1 MIISGVC
8 CICSRGLVFSKTV
21 EATDINMASVDGMW
35 IREFTHDKPIPDA
48 QNEVVEKAR
57 KHNPEWLWFVEED
70 IQPPNNALVE
80 MLEWGRHYDVVTT
93 RYRLKGGSQCG
104 ADSMGEVKFTG
115 IGCTLIKASV
125 FDKIGKPYFF
135 SGNVYDTDLKKVGV
149 DPALYGQQDVYF
161 FARLKEM
168 EIPFHTIT
176 NFTPDHLRVAEYGDI
191 RNNVGYHRVEAI

>member
-1 MIISGVC
+1 MSLEGIC
-8 CICSRGLVFSKTV
+8 CICSRGLVFSKTI
-21 EATDINMASVDGMW
+21 EATDMNMLAVEGDW
-35 IREFTHDKPIPDA
+35 FRLFTHDKPIPDA
-48 QNEVVEKAR
+48 QNEIVEKALIFS
-57 KHNPEWLWFVEED
+57 PEWLWFVEED
-70 IQPPNNALVE
+70 IQPPVQALKT
-80 MLEWGRHYDVVTT
+80 MLEYGKICDVVTT

-104 ADSMGEVKFTG
+104 AESMGEVKFTG
-115 IGCTLIKASV
+115 VGCTLIRASV
-125 FDKIGKPYFF
+125 FSKIGKPYFF